1 MFLPPLI
8 FEAAWNLD
16 LESLRRM
23 AWRIALLAVPGTLA
37 TAAIVAGGVILAGAL
52 PPAAAMLFGAI
63 VAATDPVAVVAA
75 FRRVRVPA
83 DLRTLVEGE
92 SLSNDGVALILFAF
106 TAAVAGGEATSIGGD
121 VLLGVLEV
129 LGGVAIGV
137 VAGLL
142 CAGVLRA
149 TDATEYEVTVTIVLA
164 YVAYLAATSLHCS
177 GIFATAAGAIALRA
191 AVRRIPGALTDADD
205 VDRVW
210 AALAFMAN
218 AVVFLA
224 TGLLISPARDRSRTR
239 PRARGGRRGHARPRG
254 ARAGRD
260 ARARR
265 GRITIFLAG
274 MRGALPLALALSL
287 PDTLPY
293 RAQIIDAT
301 FAVVLVTIVVQGA
314 PLELVLARLF
324 GGTASRR
331 REGVAMQREH
341 IKPPGKPPSPLTRWP
356 FSDAVRVGD
365 TLYLAGRLG
374 LDPSTGKPPES
385 VSDEARLLMEDL
397 RRVLAV
403 AGMTTDDLVM
413 VTIYAPDLARLRCVQ
428 RGLSDVFRRTR
439 CPPARSSAR
448 ARCCSARASR

>member
-1 MFLPPLI
+1 VTELAHDVGAFMTLLGAAVLIAILAERVRVPAAVALVGIGAFFQIPPPFAFGDTLLFVFLPPLI

-16 LESLRRM
+16 LDSLRRM

-52 PPAAAMLFGAI
+52 PPAGAMLLGAI

-106 TAAVAGGEATSIGGD
+106 AAAVAGGEAASIGRD
-121 VLLGVLEV
+121 ALLGVLEV
-129 LGGVAIGV
+129 LGGVTIGV

-164 YVAYLAATSLHCS
+164 YVAYLAATALHCS
-177 GIFATAAGAIALRA
+177 GIFATAAGAIALRG
-191 AVRRIPGALTDADD
+191 AVSRMPGALNDAGD

-224 TGLLISPARDRSRTR
+224 TGLVIQPNRIIHEPALVLAAVVAVTL
-239 PRARGGRRGHARPRG
+239 
-254 ARAGRD
+254 ARAALAVVSTRE
-260 ARARR
+260 RS

-287 PDTLPY
+287 PDALPY

-314 PLELVLARLF
+314 PLELVLGRLF
-324 GGTASRR
+324 GGTAN
-331 REGVAMQREH
+331 AAA
-341 IKPPGKPPSPLTRWP
+341 KT
-356 FSDAVRVGD
+356 
-365 TLYLAGRLG
+365 
-374 LDPSTGKPPES
+374 
-385 VSDEARLLMEDL
+385 
-397 RRVLAV
+397 
-403 AGMTTDDLVM
+403 
-413 VTIYAPDLARLRCVQ
+413 
-428 RGLSDVFRRTR
+428 
-439 CPPARSSAR
+439 
-448 ARCCSARASR
+448 

>member
-1 MFLPPLI
+1 MSELAHDVGAFMTLLGAAVLIAILAERVRVPAAVALVAIGAFFQIAPPFAFGDTLLFVFLPPLI

-16 LESLRRM
+16 LESLRRT

-52 PPAAAMLFGAI
+52 PPASAFLFGAI

-75 FRRVRVPA
+75 FKRVKIPA

-106 TAAVAGGEATSIGGD
+106 TLAVAGGQATSIGGD
-121 VLLGVLEV
+121 ALLGVLEV
-129 LGGVAIGV
+129 VGGVAIGA

-149 TDATEYEVTVTIVLA
+149 TEATEYEVTVTIVLA
-164 YVAYLAATSLHCS
+164 YVAYLAATALHCS

-191 AVRRIPGALTDADD
+191 AVSRLPGALSDADV

-224 TGLLISPARDRSRTR
+224 TGLVIRPDRIVHEPVLVLAAVVAVTL
-239 PRARGGRRGHARPRG
+239 
-254 ARAGRD
+254 ARAGLALIATRE
-260 ARARR
+260 RR
-265 GRITIFLAG
+265 GRITVFLAG

-287 PDTLPY
+287 PETLAY

-324 GGTASRR
+324 GGTAN
-331 REGVAMQREH
+331 
-341 IKPPGKPPSPLTRWP
+341 
-356 FSDAVRVGD
+356 
-365 TLYLAGRLG
+365 AGAK
-374 LDPSTGKPPES
+374 T
-385 VSDEARLLMEDL
+385 
-397 RRVLAV
+397 
-403 AGMTTDDLVM
+403 
-413 VTIYAPDLARLRCVQ
+413 
-428 RGLSDVFRRTR
+428 
-439 CPPARSSAR
+439 
-448 ARCCSARASR
+448 

>member
-1 MFLPPLI
+1 MNEVAHGVGAFMTLLGAAVLIAILAERVRVPVAVALVAIGAFFQIPPPFAFGDTLLFVFLPPLI

-16 LESLRRM
+16 LESLRRT
-23 AWRIALLAVPGTLA
+23 AWRIALLAVPGTIA
-37 TAAIVAGGVILAGAL
+37 TAAIVAAGVVLAGAL
-52 PPAAAMLFGAI
+52 PPAAALLLGAI

-75 FRRVRVPA
+75 FRRVTVPA

-106 TAAVAGGEATSIGGD
+106 AVAVAGGAATSIAGD
-121 VLLGVLEV
+121 VVVGVLEV

-164 YVAYLAATSLHCS
+164 YVAYLAATALHCS

-191 AVRRIPGALTDADD
+191 AVSRMPGALSDADD

-210 AALAFMAN
+210 SALAFMAN

-224 TGLLISPARDRSRTR
+224 TGLVIRPDRIVHEPLLVLAAVVAVTL
-239 PRARGGRRGHARPRG
+239 
-254 ARAGRD
+254 ARAALALVATRE
-260 ARARR
+260 RA

-287 PDTLPY
+287 PDALPY

-314 PLELVLARLF
+314 PLEVVLARLF
-324 GGTASRR
+324 GGTAN
-331 REGVAMQREH
+331 
-341 IKPPGKPPSPLTRWP
+341 
-356 FSDAVRVGD
+356 
-365 TLYLAGRLG
+365 AGAK
-374 LDPSTGKPPES
+374 T
-385 VSDEARLLMEDL
+385 
-397 RRVLAV
+397 
-403 AGMTTDDLVM
+403 
-413 VTIYAPDLARLRCVQ
+413 
-428 RGLSDVFRRTR
+428 
-439 CPPARSSAR
+439 
-448 ARCCSARASR
+448 